1 MQLTPEQLHVV
12 QEALES
18 SCDAL
23 LEEFEQNKFSRD
35 MEKRK
40 IAVKAYGK
48 LRRQSRLLT
57 DIRKTAQPIH
67 DTSKNN
73 VLLLIANRR

>member
-12 QEALES
+12 QEALEY

-35 MEKRK
+35 MEKE
-40 IAVKAYGK
+40 K
-48 LRRQSRLLT
+48 L
-57 DIRKTAQPIH
+57 P
-67 DTSKNN
+67 
-73 VLLLIANRR
+73 

>member
-12 QEALES
+12 QEALEY

-48 LRRQSRLLT
+48 LRRQSRLLS
-57 DIRKTAQPIH
+57 DISKTAQPMH